1 MPAIR
6 ILLVSLLLLSAAP
19 ARAAEDDSDWAM
31 FGRFVALVQPFLRLA
46 LQSEDPRAVE
56 KGIDGALAGE
66 NAEVNRLARELAGE
80 VFEDMPAQLR
90 GRLQAFAHD
99 AAALA
104 RKERA
109 RSAERGDS
117 ISAVRSVQ
125 ARKDLT
131 AMGLRYYDSAQF
143 LDAVKRDDALA
154 VELYVIGRGVNL
166 AARDADGRS
175 ALEIARGSRNP
186 AIVRLLEIAG

>member
-1 MPAIR
+1 MHASR
-6 ILLVSLLLLSAAP
+6 ILLTSLLFLSAWSA
-19 ARAAEDDSDWAM
+19 AAAEDDSDWVL
-31 FGRFVALVQPFLRLA
+31 FGRIVAVVQPFLRLA
-46 LQSEDPRAVE
+46 VESDDPRLVE
-56 KGIDGALAGE
+56 KALDRALAGD
-66 NAEVNRLARELAGE
+66 NAEVNRLARELADEMFDG
-80 VFEDMPAQLR
+80 MPVDLR
-90 GRLQAFAHD
+90 KSLGAMARD

-109 RSAERGDS
+109 RPAERGDAF
-117 ISAVRSVQ
+117 SAGRSVQ
-125 ARKDLT
+125 ARRELS
-131 AMGLRYYDSAQF
+131 AMGLRYYDTAQF

-186 AIVRLLEIAG
+186 AILRLLEAAG